1 MNYFSRKRE
10 LFLCDTETRAMK
22 KGAPTASAVPTTD
35 EPTVLVIDDDPL
47 TRGAL
52 SSLFRSVGLSVRTFA
67 SATELL
73 EHPLP
78 DVPSCL
84 VLDVRLPRL
93 SGFDLQTEL
102 SRLDVKIPIIFITG
116 HGDIPMS
123 VKAMK
128 AGAVDFLTKPFRE
141 QEMLD
146 AVTGALERDLKRRRE
161 EQSNLGIR
169 ARFETLT
176 PRERQIMALVTAG
189 LMNKEVAFRIGISEM
204 TVKIHR
210 GHMMRKMGM
219 KSLADLVLIAEDLG
233 VRGQELTPR

>member
-1 MNYFSRKRE
+1 MTMNYFSRKRE
-10 LFLCDTETRAMK
+10 LSLCETETRAMK

-35 EPTVLVIDDDPL
+35 DPTVLVIDDDPL

-52 SSLFRSVGLSVRTFA
+52 SSLFRSVGLNVRTFA

-73 EHPLP
+73 QNPLP
-78 DVPSCL
+78 AVPSCL
-84 VLDVRLPRL
+84 VVDVRLPRL

-102 SRLDVKIPIIFITG
+102 SRLGVKIPIIFITG

-128 AGAVDFLTKPFRE
+128 AGAVDFLTKPFRD

-146 AVTGALERDLKRRRE
+146 AVTGAIERDLKRRRE
-161 EQSNLGIR
+161 EQSNLDIR
-169 ARFETLT
+169 ARFESLT

-189 LMNKEVAFRIGISEM
+189 HMNKVVAARIGISEM

-210 GHMMRKMGM
+210 GHVMRKMGTR
-219 KSLADLVLIAEDLG
+219 SLADLVLIAENLG
-233 VRGQELTPR
+233 IRGQAD

>member
-1 MNYFSRKRE
+1 
-10 LFLCDTETRAMK
+10 MK
-22 KGAPTASAVPTTD
+22 KGAPTASPVPNTD
-35 EPTVLVIDDDPL
+35 GPTVLVIDDDPL

-116 HGDIPMS
+116 HGDIPMT

-128 AGAVDFLTKPFRE
+128 AGAVDFLTKPFRD

-146 AVTGALERDLKRRRE
+146 AVTGALERDLMRRRE
-161 EQSNLGIR
+161 EQSNLDIQ
-169 ARFETLT
+169 ARFESLT

-189 LMNKEVAFRIGISEM
+189 LMNKEVAFRIGITEM

-219 KSLADLVLIAEDLG
+219 KSLADLVVIAEDLG
-233 VRGQELTPR
+233 IRGKEK